1 MQQIM
6 LVLAILLL
14 IIIVPGRNSEKAAEQ
29 ESLTLKMQP
38 LQEKLHRTFWLP
50 GRMTLIQPTAA
61 DEWLVVTLSSA

>member
-29 ESLTLKMQP
+29 ESLTLKMQT
-38 LQEKLHRTFWLP
+38 LQEKQTVNP
-50 GRMTLIQPTAA
+50 
-61 DEWLVVTLSSA
+61 DEENYSDNDFCIYCSVIDLSSL